1 MKTTVIF
8 ILSLIFLSACNKEE
22 PKNAADMIFYGGD
35 ILTMEGTAPQ
45 YVEAVAV
52 KDGKIIFAGLKSDAE
67 KLKGSKTE
75 MKDLEGKT
83 LIPGFVDGHSHLL
96 TYADATVQADLNPPP
111 VGKINK
117 IADIISA
124 LKELKQKINLNDT
137 DLLIGWGYDQDFLE
151 EKRHPNADELDAAF
165 PSNPVI
171 LIHTSGHMLV
181 ANSKAFKLAGINSET
196 PDPTGGTFIRKT
208 GSRELEGLVQEMAMQ
223 PFIPFTKKPLSAE
236 IESKKLKDA
245 QEYYASCGV
254 TTAAEHLVMPEKMPV
269 LEKMMKDKTLY
280 IDLVATPA
288 FIMAKEL
295 IGTGKIKWGE
305 YNNHVKY
312 GGIKMAV
319 DGSPQ
324 GKTAFLTKPYL
335 TPVPGCTHDC
345 KGFSNMTQEQINEL
359 FLQCYKN
366 NIQIY
371 SHCNGDASVD
381 MMIKAHE
388 YAVNELKDNN
398 KDRRTVIVHSQI
410 MRPDQMEAYK
420 KYGLFPSFFT
430 NHTYYWGDVHNDNL
444 GTERANYL
452 SPMKSAFDM
461 SVKCTDHTDCT
472 VTPMDQLFLLWSAVN
487 RLSRNGKVIG
497 PDQRISPYQGL
508 LSLTIYGAYEYFE
521 ENTKGSIKEGK
532 MADLVILDNN
542 PVKVDPLTIK
552 DIKVIETYKE
562 GKSIFK
568 KK

>member
-1 MKTTVIF
+1 
-8 ILSLIFLSACNKEE
+8 
-22 PKNAADMIFYGGD
+22 
-35 ILTMEGTAPQ
+35 
-45 YVEAVAV
+45 
-52 KDGKIIFAGLKSDAE
+52 
-67 KLKGSKTE
+67 
-75 MKDLEGKT
+75 
-83 LIPGFVDGHSHLL
+83 
-96 TYADATVQADLNPPP
+96 
-111 VGKINK
+111 
-117 IADIISA
+117 
-124 LKELKQKINLNDT
+124 
-137 DLLIGWGYDQDFLE
+137 
-151 EKRHPNADELDAAF
+151 
-165 PSNPVI
+165 
-171 LIHTSGHMLV
+171 
-181 ANSKAFKLAGINSET
+181 
-196 PDPTGGTFIRKT
+196 
-208 GSRELEGLVQEMAMQ
+208 MQ